1 MLRTP
6 DILPIPNLR
15 GYTGRSRTEGSS
27 MIDERRGS
35 EDPVSTSDEEQDRP
49 VDEDVI
55 DISDNS
61 GPELT
66 TNVDDV
72 DPGSAGGAA
81 KYTGVEPPD

>member
-1 MLRTP
+1 MT
-6 DILPIPNLR
+6 
-15 GYTGRSRTEGSS
+15 
-27 MIDERRGS
+27 DERSGS
-35 EDPVSTSDEEQDRP
+35 EDPGPIRGVDADVP

-81 KYTGVEPPD
+81 RYTGAESPD

>member
-1 MLRTP
+1 MT
-6 DILPIPNLR
+6 
-15 GYTGRSRTEGSS
+15 
-27 MIDERRGS
+27 DERTGS
-35 EDPVSTSDEEQDRP
+35 EDPGPISDVDVDPDVP

>member
-1 MLRTP
+1 MT
-6 DILPIPNLR
+6 
-15 GYTGRSRTEGSS
+15 
-27 MIDERRGS
+27 DERTGS
-35 EDPVSTSDEEQDRP
+35 EDPGPISDVDADVP

-55 DISDNS
+55 DISDNA

-81 KYTGVEPPD
+81 QYTGVEPPD

>member
-1 MLRTP
+1 MT
-6 DILPIPNLR
+6 
-15 GYTGRSRTEGSS
+15 
-27 MIDERRGS
+27 DERTGS
-35 EDPVSTSDEEQDRP
+35 EDPGPISDVDVDPEVP

-55 DISDNS
+55 DISDDS

-81 KYTGVEPPD
+81 QYTGVEPPD